1 MPLVISPEVEEA
13 VRMRLPVVALESTI
27 IAHGFPY
34 PANLEVARELEATVR
49 AGAAIPATIAVLGGR
64 ARIGLADDELAL
76 LARRGPAIAKAGAA
90 DLAVHMAGAG
100 DAATTVSATAV
111 LAARAGIRVF
121 ATGGIGGV
129 HRGRSPAPPLAET
142 PQGSL
147 RSADGAH
154 HAFDVSHDLYALAT
168 TRIAVVSAGVKAI
181 LDLPRTLEL
190 LESLG
195 VLVLGLGTAELPAF
209 YSRSS
214 GLALDHRVDDLATVA
229 RILRVRWDLGQG
241 GALVCAPIPAD
252 AELPAAEIDAAIA
265 RALADAE
272 AAGIGGKRLTP
283 YLLAR
288 IGELTGGRSVA
299 ANRALARHD
308 AEVAARLAAA
318 MV

>member
-1 MPLVISPEVEEA
+1 MALVISPEVEEA

-34 PANLEVARELEATVR
+34 PTNLEVARELEATVR

-76 LARRGPAIAKAGAA
+76 LAKRGPAIAKAGAA
-90 DLAVHMAGAG
+90 DLAVHLAGAG

-129 HRGRSPAPPLAET
+129 HRG
-142 PQGSL
+142 
-147 RSADGAH
+147 D
-154 HAFDVSHDLYALAT
+154 AFDVSHDLYALAT
-168 TRIAVVSAGVKAI
+168 TRIAVVSAGAKAI

-195 VLVLGLGTAELPAF
+195 VLVLGLGTGELPAF
-209 YSRSS
+209 YSRTS

-241 GALVCAPIPAD
+241 GVLVCAPIPAG
-252 AELPAAEIDAAIA
+252 AELPAAEIDAAIT
-265 RALADAE
+265 RALADAD

-288 IGELTGGRSVA
+288 IAELTGGRSVA

-308 AEVAARLAAA
+308 AEVAARLAVA